1 MSITDE
7 LREWAEGDTLRA
19 GMSLRRA
26 HDQALAIAD
35 RIDAEADDNERFRRD
50 VEPFCD
56 RLREAAA
63 ERADVTMY
71 GVDYVAL
78 PVDADAEPIRVGDVM
93 DKGEVTCI
101 RDCGKGWEVVLNNL
115 YTYDTPSLHHHK
127 PTVED
132 VLREFSCV
140 LMGKREFDG
149 DVTEAVA
156 EFATKLRLADDV
168 EEQE

>member
-7 LREWAEGDTLRA
+7 LREYALGWDEGNRV
-19 GMSLRRA
+19 RR
-26 HDQALAIAD
+26 DLTAIAD

-50 VEPFCD
+50 VEPFFD

-78 PVDADAEPIRVGDVM
+78 PVDADGKPIRVGDVM

-101 RDCGKGWEVVLNNL
+101 KDCGKGWEVVLNNL

-127 PTVED
+127 PTVEE
-132 VLREFSCV
+132 VMKEMLEQ
-140 LMGKREFDG
+140 
-149 DVTEAVA
+149 AVGYSDAHTTVALNAIA
-156 EFATKLRLADDV
+156 EYSAKLRLAND
-168 EEQE
+168 EKEQ